1 MRRITFKGLGRA
13 GKMFGSDLGDA
24 VKKVGEKV
32 SDSVEGLVPPV
43 VKDSVEK
50 AKGFVKEK
58 TKGAKDYGKK
68 LLNEASD
75 GEDRIE
81 RLAREARAKGK
92 NVTVSERKDGRYHKI
107 KDITY
112 EDAKGKPKIGERSL
126 DKGQIAK
133 DVAAGTALAGLGVGA
148 VKANEKMSETLGEMG
163 AEDMVSQIK
172 RKMREGKELT
182 QSEKRLLRLMEA

>member
-1 MRRITFKGLGRA
+1 MRRVTFKGIGRA
-13 GKMFGSDLGDA
+13 AKTVGSDLEDVA
-24 VKKVGEKV
+24 KKAGKKV

-50 AKGFVKEK
+50 ARGFVKEK
-58 TKGAKDYGKK
+58 TKSAEAK
-68 LLNEASD
+68 
-75 GEDRIE
+75 
-81 RLAREARAKGK
+81 AKGK

-126 DKGQIAK
+126 DKSQIAK
-133 DVAAGTALAGLGVGA
+133 DVAAGTVVAGAGAGA
-148 VKANEKMSETLGEMG
+148 VAAMSDDEQ
-163 AEDMVSQIK
+163 EDMVAQIK